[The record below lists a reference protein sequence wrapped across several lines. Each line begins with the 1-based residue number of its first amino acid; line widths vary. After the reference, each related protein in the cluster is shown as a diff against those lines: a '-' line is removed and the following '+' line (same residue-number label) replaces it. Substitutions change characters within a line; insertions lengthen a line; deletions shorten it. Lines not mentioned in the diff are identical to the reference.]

1 MSIVEKFG
9 HVSNEEWLELLQR
22 SAHEPFI
29 DGVEF
34 PRFPHSSIQ
43 LKFNGASDAEAMAA
57 AHALWLYA
65 EGYSRAYG
73 NPLCSHSKALDIGC
87 GWGRVTRTFARD
99 IAAENIHGVDIDP
112 FAIALCKFLGVPGS
126 FTVTQAGAPLP
137 FNDNMFDVVTANSVF
152 THLPERIA
160 ASLLTEM
167 NRVTKAGG
175 VVVFTLEDELFL
187 DAIGRPG
194 IDSYGKRWRRLLR
207 YADKAAELKA
217 RFADGEYIFLST
229 QDGSIR
235 TAEVYGDAAIPLSWL
250 QHNCGR
256 LFNFVRYDAAR
267 PPLHQAVVVGRK
279 EQ

>member
-9 HVSNEEWLELLQR
+9 HVPNEKWLELLQR
-22 SAHEPFI
+22 SVCEPFI
-29 DGVEF
+29 EGVEF

-43 LKFNGASDAEAMAA
+43 LKFNGSADGEAMAA

-112 FAIALCKFLGVPGS
+112 FAIALCKFLGVPGR
-126 FTVTQAGAPLP
+126 FTVTHAGAPLP
-137 FNDNMFDVVTANSVF
+137 FDDNMFDVITANSVF

-160 ASLLTEM
+160 TALLTEM
-167 NRVTKAGG
+167 CRVTKVGG

-187 DAIGRPG
+187 DALTRPG
-194 IDSYGKRWRRLLR
+194 NDSYGKRWRRLSQ
-207 YADKAAELKA
+207 YAGQAAELKA
-217 RFADGEYIFLST
+217 RFLDGEYIFLAT
-229 QDGSIR
+229 QDGAIR
-235 TAEVYGDAAIPLSWL
+235 TADVYGDAVIPLSWL
-250 QHNCGR
+250 QQNCGS